1 MTVPEKTQARQYMS
15 KSLVTL
21 RPDMDVIQAVHLLVE
36 HKISGAPVLDDHGNI
51 VGMLTERDCME
62 VVLKASYHGELGGQ
76 VEQYM
81 SRVVRT
87 VDVDS
92 SLLDLA
98 QMFVNSPYRR
108 YPVMD
113 GNRLV
118 GIISRRDMLRAVQ
131 DLAHKGI

>member
-1 MTVPEKTQARQYMS
+1 MTMPEKTQARQYMS

>member
-1 MTVPEKTQARQYMS
+1 MPEKTQARQYMS

-98 QMFVNSPYRR
+98 QMFVNSAYRR

-131 DLAHKGI
+131 DLAHKGF

>member
-1 MTVPEKTQARQYMS
+1 MPEKTQARQYMS
-15 KSLVTL
+15 RSLVTL
-21 RPDMDVIQAVHLLVE
+21 RPHMDVLQAVHLLVE

>member
-1 MTVPEKTQARQYMS
+1 MPEKTQARQYMS
-15 KSLVTL
+15 KSLLTL

>member
-1 MTVPEKTQARQYMS
+1 MPEKTQARQYMS

-21 RPDMDVIQAVHLLVE
+21 RPHMDVLQAVHLLVE

>member
-1 MTVPEKTQARQYMS
+1 MT

-21 RPDMDVIQAVHLLVE
+21 RPEMDVVDAVHVLVE
-36 HKISGAPVLDDHGNI
+36 HKISGAPVLDDHGTI

-62 VVLKASYHGELGGQ
+62 VVLKASYHGELGGK

-87 VDVDS
+87 VDVGS
-92 SLLDLA
+92 SVLDLA

-131 DLAHKGI
+131 DLARSGI

>member
-1 MTVPEKTQARQYMS
+1 MPEKTQARQYMS

-131 DLAHKGI
+131 DLAHKGF

>member
-1 MTVPEKTQARQYMS
+1 MPEKTQARQYMS

-62 VVLKASYHGELGGQ
+62 VGLKASDHGELGGQ

>member
-1 MTVPEKTQARQYMS
+1 MPEKTQARQYMS

-21 RPDMDVIQAVHLLVE
+21 RPYMDVIQAVHMLVD
-36 HKISGAPVLDDHGNI
+36 HKISGAPVIDDHGNI

-92 SLLDLA
+92 SVLDLA

-131 DLAHKGI
+131 DLAHAGL

>member
-1 MTVPEKTQARQYMS
+1 MPEKIQARQYMS

-21 RPDMDVIQAVHLLVE
+21 RPNMDVLQAVHLLVE

-131 DLAHKGI
+131 DLAHHGI

>member
-1 MTVPEKTQARQYMS
+1 MPQKTRAKDYMT

-21 RPDMDVIQAVHLLVE
+21 RPEMDVVDAVHVLVE
-36 HKISGAPVLDDHGNI
+36 HKISGAPVLDDHGTI

-62 VVLKASYHGELGGQ
+62 VVLKASYHGELGGK

-87 VDVDS
+87 VDVGS
-92 SLLDLA
+92 SVLDLA

-131 DLAHKGI
+131 DLARSGI

>member
-1 MTVPEKTQARQYMS
+1 MPEKTQARQYMS

>member
-1 MTVPEKTQARQYMS
+1 MPEKTQARQYMS
-15 KSLVTL
+15 KSLITL
-21 RPDMDVIQAVHLLVE
+21 RPNMDVLQAVHLLVE

-131 DLAHKGI
+131 DLAHQGI

>member
-1 MTVPEKTQARQYMS
+1 MPEKIQARQYMS

-21 RPDMDVIQAVHLLVE
+21 RPNMDVLQAVHLLVE

-131 DLAHKGI
+131 DLAHQGI

>member
-1 MTVPEKTQARQYMS
+1 MPEKTQARQYMS

-21 RPDMDVIQAVHLLVE
+21 RPHMDVIQAVHLLVE